1 MNMAVILI
9 VEDDEELLNLY
20 TEILEINRFNVHTA
34 INGEEAI
41 SKYKQIHPDLV
52 VMDGILPK
60 IDGYDAFSQIIEFDK
75 NAKVVIVTGYSEFD
89 AKNKR
94 ALEQGLISVIAKPIG
109 VDALLDL
116 SKKYCSKKSSDS
128 KNSTYDPGLERSI
141 S

>member
-1 MNMAVILI
+1 MTVILI

-20 TEILEINRFNVHTA
+20 VEILEINRFDVQRA

-60 IDGYDAFSQIIEFDK
+60 IDGYEAFSQIIEFDK
-75 NAKVVIVTGYSEFD
+75 NAKVVIVTGYSEFN
-89 AKNKR
+89 ARNKL

-109 VDALLDL
+109 VDELLNL
-116 SKKYCSKKSSDS
+116 AKRYCERSGD
-128 KNSTYDPGLERSI
+128 KNLTSNPDLERSI

>member
-1 MNMAVILI
+1 MNMTVILI
-9 VEDDEELLNLY
+9 VEDDEDLLNLY
-20 TEILEINRFNVHTA
+20 TEILEINRFNVQTA
-34 INGEEAI
+34 INGEDAI

-60 IDGYDAFSQIIEFDK
+60 MDGYDAFSQIIEFDK

-89 AKNKR
+89 EKNKR

-109 VDALLDL
+109 VDELLEVA
-116 SKKYCSKKSSDS
+116 KKYCSKKSSEN
-128 KNSTYDPGLERSI
+128 KNSTSDPDLERSI